1 MNLPTPPQTFSP
13 AASADLERM
22 LSPERQLGLRG
33 AQGDARATA
42 ELLKTLA
49 PKITRIVRAVLGASH
64 PDIDDATQL
73 ALVGFV
79 QALPAYR
86 GDADPLGYARVIA
99 VRSAIATRKKRRL
112 EQSRSEESED
122 IEDTRPDP
130 GATVE
135 STQRKTLL
143 RNLLE
148 ELPPEQAET
157 LALRVVL
164 GCSLE
169 EIALQTRV
177 PLNTVRS
184 RVRLAKERLRARIE
198 ADPKLE
204 DLFGF

>member
-1 MNLPTPPQTFSP
+1 MLELANRFILEGHRIAWGTFGEGPPLVLVHGTRKPVVRIGRIAGQYAKPRST
-13 AASADLERM
+13 DHET
-22 LSPERQLGLRG
+22 RG
-33 AQGDARATA
+33 DVT
-42 ELLKTLA
+42 
-49 PKITRIVRAVLGASH
+49 
-64 PDIDDATQL
+64 
-73 ALVGFV
+73 
-79 QALPAYR
+79 LPAYR

>member
-1 MNLPTPPQTFSP
+1 MSLPTPPQFAPSP
-13 AASADLERM
+13 ERAPV
-22 LSPERQLGLRG
+22 LSPERMLGLRG
-33 AQGDARATA
+33 AQGDASATA
-42 ELLKTLA
+42 QLLKVLA

-64 PDIDDATQL
+64 PDVDDATQL

-99 VRSAIATRKKRRL
+99 VRAAIATRKKRRL
-112 EQSRSEESED
+112 DQSRSEEGQDTED
-122 IEDTRPDP
+122 PRPGP

-135 STQRKTLL
+135 STQRKGLL
-143 RNLLE
+143 RALLE

-169 EIALQTRV
+169 EIAQQTSV

-198 ADPKLE
+198 TDPKLA
-204 DLFGF
+204 DLFG